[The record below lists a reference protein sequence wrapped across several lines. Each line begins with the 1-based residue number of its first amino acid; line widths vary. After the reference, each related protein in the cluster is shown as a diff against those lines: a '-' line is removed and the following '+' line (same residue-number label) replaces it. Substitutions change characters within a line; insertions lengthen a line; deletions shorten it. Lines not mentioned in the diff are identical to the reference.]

1 MRIFVLAFSK
11 KHAKSTKKTAYASTA
26 HVRDIRKK
34 IVSILTAECAK
45 VSINDL
51 VKHLLSDFYT
61 EKLTKACQYI
71 YPL

>member
-1 MRIFVLAFSK
+1 MRIFVIAFSK
-11 KHAKSTKKTAYASTA
+11 KHAKSTKKTSYASTS

-34 IVSILTAECAK
+34 IVSILTAEVAK

-61 EKLTKACQYI
+61 EKITKACQYI